1 LERLSIGFGKRLAI
15 SLVGVGDL
23 RAAALAA
30 IPTTIVDVRNIT
42 VIVRPISV
50 TVVIGTVTIIEPK
63 VGARREDAG
72 PDERRTVPPKR
83 IVIGIRPEDERERV
97 A

>member
-1 LERLSIGFGKRLAI
+1 M
-15 SLVGVGDL
+15 VGVGDL
-23 RAAALAA
+23 RAAAVAA
-30 IPTTIVDVRNIT
+30 VPTTIVDVRPIT

-50 TVVIGTVTIIEPK
+50 TVVIGTVAIIGPK
-63 VGARREDAG
+63 VGARRKDAG